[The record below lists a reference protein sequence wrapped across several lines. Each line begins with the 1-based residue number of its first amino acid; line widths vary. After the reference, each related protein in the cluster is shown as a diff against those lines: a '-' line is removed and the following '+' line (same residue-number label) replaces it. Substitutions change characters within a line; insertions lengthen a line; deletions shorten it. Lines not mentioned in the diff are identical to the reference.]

1 MKEDTAIQYLIHYNN
16 FVKLIWFDVDLNAN
30 CIPVVRKILIGD
42 SCKLFPFYHFF
53 IFKQQFLQY
62 ILNMISDMG

>member
-1 MKEDTAIQYLIHYNN
+1 MKKDMAIQYLIHHNN
-16 FVKLIWFDVDLNAN
+16 FVKLIWFDVWAN
-30 CIPVVRKILIGD
+30 CIPGVRKILVSD

-62 ILNMISDMG
+62 ILNMISDTG